1 MRAPRVNPS
10 IWTKRP
16 HGALSDR
23 IGPQFGDV
31 LTTADDTTHPLCR
44 SDQIRPAILVNSAAS
59 AVINVASIMGISN
72 LLDDSNNPFGFM

>member
-16 HGALSDR
+16 RGALSDR

-31 LTTADDTTHPLCR
+31 LTTADDTTQTLRR
-44 SDQIRPAILVNSAAS
+44 SDQIKPAILVTSAAS
-59 AVINVASIMGISN
+59 AVIRVASIMGISI
-72 LLDDSNNPFGFM
+72 LLGAPDNPFGFV